1 MRDLRYLKQILQLIL
16 LSLLVSSCGGG
27 GGGGTTSA
35 LSFSPATVSANIAYG
50 TSATLTVHATATNPS
65 LFTGTVYVAV
75 VDSAALLLPSM
86 ELAAVDADTF
96 SATFHTSPTLA
107 QGHYQGSFQVHL
119 CADYQCSNEYSGSP
133 VALPYDITVAPAP
146 LQAIPATSTAASVHH
161 GAATAGSVNVSVSGP
176 SLAWTATTPATWLQ
190 INGGAGWGA
199 GNFTVDYLTSVLSE
213 GNYSDSVTVSSSD
226 GQTVVLPFTLTVLP
240 TNFVITS
247 GTPSFNA
254 INGEPIASQTLNF
267 ALDNDIP
274 TDWSATNSAA
284 WLLATPLS
292 GTTPAA
298 MTLQPDPSI
307 GSLSSGS
314 YTANL
319 VLSAAGIPDI
329 TVSPQLTLTKAT
341 LSAPTLAVTL
351 GGAKGRD
358 LTTPQSLAVS
368 LNTGTTAWPF
378 TLSGL
383 PVWLSSTTTTGSVS
397 QSGTTLSFVPQAAG
411 ITPGSTSA
419 TVSVNSNINGD
430 TVTLPVTVN
439 LNADQR
445 RLLASEWGVAMAST
459 PTGTTLTH
467 TVSISDNFGGTQN
480 WSASSDVAWLSV
492 TSAGD
497 TVASPSLILT
507 ADPAT
512 LANETVS
519 YANVTV
525 SAATAGIEPA
535 VIRVALWKSATG
547 LAAITSLSQ
556 QYTNIIADTIRPYVY
571 VNNGGT
577 DIDVFNAHTAQK
589 IGTVANAGAALGQM
603 SVSPDG
609 QRLYA
614 LDIAAPSI
622 AVVDL
627 TTLSKTTDWAL
638 GNAVGQIT
646 SVLAFRPNGVDV
658 VLVGDGTAYIGGNS
672 IGGGHVSGDLLL
684 TTADGKYVFD
694 GLGGR
699 RLSADYS
706 AMSGGAL
713 FTPLV
718 NFLNLYSGGNHQDTA
733 INKTGTRVYTA
744 SGGGTLGETGFMGYK
759 CAAIDVA
766 SGALIAALSGGDA
779 YPNNVEVT
787 ADGRVICG
795 ISGWY
800 STYDIFVHSSSGAFL
815 NGYKFAGYAKELLAG
830 KMVVTSD
837 GFVVV
842 GLTSDPVIAF
852 VPIGGP

>member
-1 MRDLRYLKQILQLIL
+1 VRHAIQILQLFL

-27 GGGGTTSA
+27 AGGSGGSGA
-35 LSFSPATVSANIAYG
+35 AVSFSPTSISANIAYG
-50 TSATLTVHATATNPS
+50 TSATLTVRATASDASMFSRT
-65 LFTGTVYVAV
+65 LYVLV
-75 VDSAALLLPSM
+75 VDSAGLLLPSID
-86 ELAAVDADTF
+86 LAAIDASSL
-96 SATFHTSPTLA
+96 SATLHTTPTLA
-107 QGHYQGSFQVHL
+107 EGRYQGSFQVHL
-119 CADYQCSNEYSGSP
+119 CGDSHCAKEYSGSP
-133 VALPYDITVAPAP
+133 VALPYDITIVPAP
-146 LQAIPATSTAASVHH
+146 LQAIPAISTSATVHH
-161 GAATAGSVNVSVSGP
+161 GAATTGSVNVSVSGP
-176 SLAWTATTPATWLQ
+176 SLPWTATTSATWLH
-190 INGGAGWGA
+190 IVGGSGTGT
-199 GNFTVDYLTSVLSE
+199 GTFTVNYLTSALSE
-213 GNYSDSVTVSSSD
+213 GNYSDSVTVRSSD
-226 GQTVVLPFTLTVLP
+226 GQTVVLPFSLAVLP
-240 TNFVITS
+240 TNFVVTS
-247 GTPSFNA
+247 GTPIFNA
-254 INGEPIASQTLNF
+254 INGAPIDPQTLNF
-267 ALDNDIP
+267 ALDNSVPIS
-274 TDWSATNSAA
+274 WSATNSAA

-298 MTLQPDPSI
+298 VTLQPDPTN
-307 GSLSSGS
+307 GPLSSGS
-314 YTANL
+314 YTADL
-319 VLSAAGIPDI
+319 VLSAAGIPSK

-341 LSAPTLAVTL
+341 LSAPAVAVTL

-358 LTTPQSLAVS
+358 LTTPQTLAVS

-378 TLSGL
+378 TLTGL
-383 PVWLSSTTTTGSVS
+383 PAWLSSTTTTGNVS
-397 QSGTTLSFVPQAAG
+397 QSGTTLSFVPQAASV
-411 ITPGSTSA
+411 TPGSTSA
-419 TVSVNSNINGD
+419 TVSMSSNINGD
-430 TVTLPVTVN
+430 TVTLPITVN
-439 LNADQR
+439 MNADQH
-445 RLLASEWGVAMAST
+445 RLLPSEWGVAMASS

-492 TSAGD
+492 TTNGD
-497 TVASPSLILT
+497 TGASPNLVLT
-507 ADPAT
+507 ANPTT
-512 LANETVS
+512 LPNETVS
-519 YANVTV
+519 YAKVTV
-525 SAATAGIEPA
+525 SAATAGIDPF

-547 LAAITSLSQ
+547 LAAITSLPQ

-577 DIDVFNAHTAQK
+577 TIDVFNAYTAQK
-589 IGTVANAGAALGQM
+589 ITTVANAGAALGQM

-614 LDIAAPSI
+614 LDTAAKSM

-627 TTLSKTTDWAL
+627 TTLTKTTSWAL
-638 GNAVGQIT
+638 VNAVGQNS

-658 VLVGDGTAYIGGNS
+658 VLVGDGTAYVGGNS

-713 FTPLV
+713 FTPFV
-718 NFLNLYSGGNHQDTA
+718 NYLNLYSGGNHQDTA

-744 SGGGTLGETGFMGYK
+744 SGGGTFGDTGFMGYK

-766 SGALIAALSGGDA
+766 SGTLIGALPGGEA

-795 ISGWY
+795 IDGVY
-800 STYDIFVHSSSGAFL
+800 EPYDIWVHSPNNAL
-815 NGYKFAGYAKELLAG
+815 LQGYKFAGYAKGLLPRQ
-830 KMVVTSD
+830 MVVTPD
-837 GFVVV
+837 GLVVV
-842 GLTSDPVIAF
+842 GLTNDPLIAF